1 MDLLKLTREIGF
13 FETSRNLSHV
23 LDSDAV
29 RAKAEIAMPLP
40 KPCMENIIHR
50 IAVWLT
56 SFGKRKY
63 LFLTP
68 EIALIEEIAVLYPQ
82 AEATIVV
89 PSDMGEEVRT
99 RLRNN
104 LPSCMKTSLLEE
116 PFFPKDFYPGNG
128 LITACGYL
136 AGGRT
141 MVLSETYRL
150 IGHYVGGFYGKKVF
164 VPYAEQTVNTRY
176 QEWLEVSTN
185 NFSYLWRDAIWQK

>member
-23 LDSDAV
+23 LDSNAV
-29 RAKAEIAMPLP
+29 RTKTEIAMPLP
-40 KPCMENIIHR
+40 EPWIANSIQQ

-56 SFGKRKY
+56 SFGKTKY

-68 EIALIEEIAVLYPQ
+68 EIALIEEIAALCPQ

-89 PSDMGEEVRT
+89 PSDMGEEIRA

-104 LPSCMKTSLLEE
+104 LPNCMKTSLLEE

-128 LITACGYL
+128 LITACGFL

-150 IGHYVGGFYGKKVF
+150 VGHYVGGFYGKKVF
-164 VPYAEQTVNTRY
+164 VPYAEQTDNARY
-176 QEWLEVSTN
+176 PEWLEVSAN
-185 NFSYLWRDAIWQK
+185 KFSYLWRDKIWQK